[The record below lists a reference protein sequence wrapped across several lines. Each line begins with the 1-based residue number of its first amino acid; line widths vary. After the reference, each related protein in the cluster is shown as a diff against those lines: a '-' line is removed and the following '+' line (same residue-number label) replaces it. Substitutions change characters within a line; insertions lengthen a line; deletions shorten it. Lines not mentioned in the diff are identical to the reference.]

1 MKRKIFTRLT
11 AVLLI
16 LLSLTVSAFPSH
28 ADRGLPVLQGEVK
41 ARLPELFDSPAETGT
56 KVQKLQVGGDPFG
69 IRLFTEGVLVV
80 GVSDKN
86 SPAAGAGIQ
95 KHDVIQ
101 TANGEDVRTVE
112 QLTHLI
118 ENSDGR
124 AITLSFRRNGENK
137 EATVTPVKDDN
148 GKYRIGVWIRDNA
161 AGIGTVTF
169 LDPSTGA
176 FGGLGHGICDTDTG
190 ELLPLAR
197 GAVMDAEIYQIVR
210 GTEGTPGELRGLL
223 GSEKIGT
230 ILKNSDKGVFGILT
244 KNDGGGEVMEIGSRD
259 SVHAGAAILR
269 CSLGE
274 EGVRDYRI
282 ELSDVSRE
290 NKGTKCFA
298 IHVTDPDL
306 IAKTGGII
314 QGMSGSPILQDG
326 RLVGAVTHVLIG
338 DPTRGY
344 GIFLEN
350 MLTELS
356 SVLS

>member
-16 LLSLTVSAFPSH
+16 LLSLTSTGIPAH

-41 ARLPELFDSPAETGT
+41 ARLPELFDSHTETGID
-56 KVQKLQVGGDPFG
+56 VQKLQVGGDPFG
-69 IRLFTEGVLVV
+69 VRLFTEGVLVV
-80 GVSDKN
+80 GVSEKD
-86 SPAAGAGIQ
+86 SPAARAGIQ

-101 TANGEDVRTVE
+101 KANGEDVRTVE
-112 QLTHLI
+112 QLTRLI
-118 ENSDGR
+118 ENSEGNPL
-124 AITLSFRRNGENK
+124 TLTFQHNGECK
-137 EATVTPVKDDN
+137 EAAVTPIKDGN
-148 GKYRIGVWIRDNA
+148 GKYRIGIWIRDNA

-197 GAVMDAEIYQIVR
+197 GAVMNAEIYQIVR
-210 GTEGTPGELRGLL
+210 GAEGTPGELRGLL

-244 KNDGGGEVMEIGSRD
+244 KTDGCGDVVEIGSRN

-274 EGVRDYRI
+274 EGVHDYRV
-282 ELSDVSRE
+282 ELADVSRE
-290 NKGTKCFA
+290 NKGTKCFS

-350 MLTELS
+350 MLSELRD
-356 SVLS
+356 VLS